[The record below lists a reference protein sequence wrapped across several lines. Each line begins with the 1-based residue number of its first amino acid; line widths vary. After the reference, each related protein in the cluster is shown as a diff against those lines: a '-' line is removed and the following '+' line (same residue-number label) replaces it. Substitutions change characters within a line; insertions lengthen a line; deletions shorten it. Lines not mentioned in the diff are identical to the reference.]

1 MTSEHGAGGAR
12 GGAGDSTTKTA
23 PRSPETVWAL
33 ENAVFS
39 AAMFA
44 QRLPWTDG
52 AARALGLDALTRE
65 GVRRSLLDHLRR
77 TRSGRPV
84 RLRTPFGNFLV
95 PLAPAESEALLLRA
109 DEEGA
114 LEPAEGLDD
123 AGHRYGLA
131 PHTELNWEVIAPG
144 GELTVLVAEDTDEAV
159 AGRRGDGTLEQ
170 QAWSEAMA
178 RLARRLVAG
187 ETAAE
192 DTLLSE
198 IVARTAGAR
207 SRTARE
213 ELAAALRRRTAR
225 YLESPDPASLVGRLV
240 ASGADADTV
249 VAAAAHVLALVSEAA
264 GTTTLQALALHAV
277 EAADTP
283 EEAVDLALRHYPP
296 VAATVHRVR
305 APFVWE
311 GLAIGAGTEIL
322 CAPGWLSQA
331 KDGGAGPGVW
341 PSGLCGGPG
350 TCAATRF
357 AVHVAAELVRAV
369 TAVSRPFVVHP
380 GLSAGRLPGTL
391 DVRSLLVSL
400 GELPGGR
407 GDRRVT
413 VGRPAALPTPVRG
426 CTPASYG
433 ALAQASAERLA
444 GHAESLAACAGAD
457 GWDRDEAGEN
467 FRMVLLDHAQRCA
480 RAADGVRKAA
490 NRLAD

>member
-1 MTSEHGAGGAR
+1 MTSEHGDGGEHGVA
-12 GGAGDSTTKTA
+12 STKTA
-23 PRSPETVWAL
+23 PRPPESVWAL

-44 QRLPWTDG
+44 QRLPWTDT

-95 PLAPAESEALLLRA
+95 PLAPAASEALLLRA
-109 DEEGA
+109 EEEGA
-114 LEPAEGLDD
+114 LEPVAGLTD
-123 AGHRYGLA
+123 AGDRYGLS
-131 PHTELNWEVIAPG
+131 PHTELTWEVIAPG
-144 GELTVLVAEDTDEAV
+144 DELTALVARDVDEAV
-159 AGRRGDGTLEQ
+159 AGRRGDGTLERR
-170 QAWSEAMA
+170 AWDEAMA
-178 RLARRLVAG
+178 RLGRRLVVG
-187 ETAAE
+187 EPAAE

-198 IVARTAGAR
+198 IVARTPAARGRGAR
-207 SRTARE
+207 A
-213 ELAAALRRRTAR
+213 ELTAALRRRTAG

-240 ASGADADTV
+240 GAGASADTV
-249 VAAAAHVLALVSEAA
+249 VAAVAHVLALVAEAA
-264 GTTTLQALALHAV
+264 TGTTLQALALHAV

-283 EEAVDLALRHYPP
+283 EEAVDRALRHYPP
-296 VAATVHRVR
+296 VAAAVHRVK

-331 KDGGAGPGVW
+331 KDGAGPGVW
-341 PSGLCGGPG
+341 PSALCGGPG
-350 TCAATRF
+350 ACAATRF
-357 AVHVAAELVRAV
+357 AVLVAAELVRAV

-380 GLSAGRLPGTL
+380 KLTAGRLPATL
-391 DVRSLLVSL
+391 DARSLLVSL

-413 VGRPAALPTPVRG
+413 VGRPAALPTAVRG

-444 GHAESLAACAGAD
+444 AHAESLAVCAGAD
-457 GWDRDEAGEN
+457 GWDRDEAGER